1 MKTKMRIVGAAFCL
15 FSAAVCLGA
24 MAEDPTVTL
33 YAPYPQPD
41 QGYVTDI
48 ANLLTAEQEEQL
60 EGWLFALEQDNGI
73 EMAVVTIGS
82 IADYPGT
89 DNGGVEAFATGLFNQ
104 YGIGNLPKNDGILL
118 LVAVKDREARIELG
132 DGYGSDRDRDAERI
146 MQTVIVPQFRNGRFD
161 RGILEGARSILLKIG
176 GKDVSP
182 APKAPAVPSAV
193 PDAEVR
199 TSHNTASR
207 PAAAVPSR
215 NAAPR
220 QNTQP
225 VRYVQPGR
233 PGSGWGFGGLA
244 GGLLCLGMPILV
256 LAAVLSLV
264 IKGGRSAL
272 GSSGASSVSGPN
284 DSGIVHDGYNRG
296 FWSGLLLGGYG
307 SRFGHG
313 ASHNQGISFGG
324 RASHNHGIGFGSGS
338 SHNHGIGFGGGRSHG
353 GFGGGFGGGS
363 SGGGHRSSGFGGGSS
378 RGGGATGKW

>member
-1 MKTKMRIVGAAFCL
+1 M
-15 FSAAVCLGA
+15 GA

-89 DNGGVEAFATGLFNQ
+89 GNGSVETFATGLFNK
-104 YGIGNLPKNDGILL
+104 YGIGNLPKNDGVLL
-118 LVAVKDREARIELG
+118 LVAVNDREARIELG

-161 RGILEGARSILLKIG
+161 RGILEGTRSILQKFG

-182 APKAPAVPSAV
+182 APKALAVPSDVPAV
-193 PDAEVR
+193 EVR
-199 TSHNTASR
+199 TSQHTASS
-207 PAAAVPSR
+207 PTTAVPSR
-215 NAAPR
+215 NTAPR

-225 VRYVQPGR
+225 VRYVQPSRSFSGR
-233 PGSGWGFGGLA
+233 GLGGLL

-256 LAAVLSLV
+256 LVAMVSLV

-272 GSSGASSVSGPN
+272 GSSGSSSVSVPS

-338 SHNHGIGFGGGRSHG
+338 SHKHGIGFGGGRSHG

-363 SGGGHRSSGFGGGSS
+363 SGGGHRSSGFGGGLS
-378 RGGGATGKW
+378 RGCGATGKW

>member
-1 MKTKMRIVGAAFCL
+1 MKTKMRIVGAALCL
-15 FSAAVCLGA
+15 TFSAAVCMGA

-89 DNGGVEAFATGLFNQ
+89 DHGSVETFATGLFNK

-132 DGYGSDRDRDAERI
+132 DGYASDRDRDAERI
-146 MQTVIVPQFRNGRFD
+146 MQTVIVPQFRKGRFD
-161 RGILEGARSILLKIG
+161 RGVLEGARSILLKFG

-182 APKAPAVPSAV
+182 APQASAVPTAV
-193 PDAEVR
+193 PDAESR
-199 TSHNTASR
+199 TSHPTASN
-207 PAAAVPSR
+207 PTPAVPSR
-215 NAAPR
+215 HASPR
-220 QNTQP
+220 HNTQP

-233 PGSGWGFGGLA
+233 PGSGWGLGGLA
-244 GGLLCLGMPILV
+244 GGLVCLGMPILV
-256 LAAVLSLV
+256 FLAVLSLA

-272 GSSGASSVSGPN
+272 GSSGASGVSGPN

-296 FWSGLLLGGYG
+296 FWSGLFLGSQG

-324 RASHNHGIGFGSGS
+324 RS